1 MAPVHMGEEA
11 LRALLDPEGWSLR
24 DVAIVAASER
34 ARGDPNAARAA
45 VLDADL
51 RAVGKPS
58 LPRWAYGGAREAG
71 AGVTGPKVLQVVDAR
86 DISTPKRSPGSSG
99 RRMLRLDLTDGDA
112 AVVAVEYGELT
123 SIKDAS

>member
-51 RAVGKPS
+51 RAVGNPAFHDGRTGV
-58 LPRWAYGGAREAG
+58 LARRA
-71 AGVTGPKVLQVVDAR
+71 
-86 DISTPKRSPGSSG
+86 PG
-99 RRMLRLDLTDGDA
+99 
-112 AVVAVEYGELT
+112 
-123 SIKDAS
+123 